1 MKRLNF
7 ILLFF
12 LGYSA
17 VVSGQNNTI
26 RIKAFLDFSKAEL
39 RIEQSTSFY
48 NTGTSNLDTIYFH
61 NWANSFRNRRSPLS
75 RRLIE
80 DYNKS
85 LYFSSRKD
93 RGRSDIK
100 NMSENYQYLKWDV
113 VKGSPDIVRATLNKT
128 LQPGG
133 STNITTSYVV
143 KITKDIFTKYGKNE
157 NTFNLRYW
165 HLVPA
170 VFDTKWHTMNNLN
183 MDDFYMN
190 PTDYD
195 IEIKLPEG
203 VTLNSDL
210 NHTKTSF
217 PPYTTHKLTGK
228 NRVDIELNIN
238 LFNDFNRFKTDSI
251 EVISNLN
258 GTVLRNDIKTNVV
271 NRQLAFIEEH
281 LGTYPHKKILIN
293 KISYNK
299 NPIYGLNQLPKFF
312 NPFSGVFEWDIK
324 MFKVLTKKYIENT
337 LLVNRR
343 EDYWLADGI
352 QSYLMMQYVEK
363 FYPEIK
369 AMGNIS
375 RIWGVRN
382 YSIAKLDFNGKYP
395 FVYQFAAR
403 RNLDQSL
410 NTRADSL
417 SNFNRKI
424 VNKYKAGI
432 GLRYLD
438 EYLQDSIISK
448 SIREYYQ
455 NNNLKL
461 TNSKQF
467 EPIVTQKSNKNID
480 WFFGD
485 YINSKKKIDYT
496 IKKVTKS
503 EDSVTVTIK
512 NKRNFTAPIALYG
525 VNKKKKVAFK
535 KWLTNIDSTTT
546 ITIPKGDYT
555 KLSLNYEFLYP
566 ELNLRDNWKNLN
578 GIFNKPIQFR
588 FFKDIENPYYNQVF
602 YNVYNDYNFYDGLLL
617 GLRLYNE
624 AIFKKKWLY
633 KITPTY
639 GLKSK
644 KLSGSFSLLYEQLPE
659 KTKVNRYRFGIGGST
674 FQYAPNLS
682 YTRFTPFAT
691 IEFKRKSL
699 RDVGGKALS
708 ARYVIVDRETD
719 PMMPALESDSY
730 NIFNVRFN
738 SSKPDI
744 ITDIRYGTDFQ
755 ISKNFSKLAL
765 DFRYRKLT
773 DTNRQYDLRLFAGT
787 FLYNNTTDSGNFFS
801 FSLDRPSD
809 YLFDYNYLGRSEEA
823 GFLSQQIIISEG
835 GFKSQFENRFAN
847 QWMVSANSSVSI
859 WRWVEA
865 YADAGY
871 YKSKNQ
877 DILFKYDTGIRL
889 NLVHNILELYFP
901 LQSSLGFEPSL
912 DNYDQKIRFVIT
924 LDPGAII
931 NFVKRGFF

>member
-1 MKRLNF
+1 M
-7 ILLFF
+7 FF
-12 LGYSA
+12 LSYSA
-17 VVSGQNNTI
+17 VVSAQTNTI

-39 RIEQSTSFY
+39 KIEQNTTFY
-48 NTGTSNLDTIYFH
+48 NNSTRDLDTIYFH

-80 DYNKS
+80 DYDKS

-100 NMSENYQYLKWDV
+100 AMSENYQFLQWNV
-113 VKGSPDIVRATLNKT
+113 VKGSPDIIRVILNKT
-128 LQPGG
+128 LRPGDL
-133 STNITTSYVV
+133 TNITTSYVV
-143 KITKDIFTKYGKNE
+143 KVTKDTFTKYGKNG
-157 NTFNLRYW
+157 NIYNLRYW

-170 VFDTKWHTMNNLN
+170 VFNKKWHTMNNLN

-190 PTDYD
+190 PTNYD
-195 IEIKLPEG
+195 IELKLPEG

-210 NHTKTSF
+210 NHTKISL

-238 LFNDFNRFKTDSI
+238 FFNDFKKLKTDSL

-258 GTVLRNDIKTNVV
+258 GTALNNQVKIDVV
-271 NRQLAFIEEH
+271 NRQLAFIQKH
-281 LGTYPHKKILIN
+281 LGQYPHKKILVN
-293 KISYNK
+293 KISYYK
-299 NPIYGLNQLPKFF
+299 NPIYGLNQLPKIF

-337 LLVNRR
+337 LIINRR
-343 EDYWLADGI
+343 LDYWLVDGL
-352 QSYLMMQYVEK
+352 QTYLMMQYVEK

-375 RIWGVRN
+375 KIWGVRSFN
-382 YSIAKLDFNGKYP
+382 IAKLDFNGKYP
-395 FVYQFAAR
+395 FVYQFSAR
-403 RNLDQSL
+403 KNLDQSL
-410 NTRADSL
+410 STRADSL

-438 EYLQDSIISK
+438 EYLQDSIIPK
-448 SIREYYQ
+448 SIIEFYG
-455 NNNLKL
+455 NNKLKL
-461 TNSKQF
+461 IKSEAFRSVVNSK
-467 EPIVTQKSNKNID
+467 TSKDLN
-480 WFFGD
+480 WFFND
-485 YINSKKKIDYT
+485 YVHSKKKIDYT
-496 IKKVTKS
+496 IKKVIKT
-503 EDSVTVTIK
+503 EDSVTVLIK

-525 VNKKKKVAFK
+525 VHKKEVKFK
-535 KWLTNIDSTTT
+535 KWLTGIDSTAS
-546 ITIPKGDYT
+546 ITLPKGNYN
-555 KLSLNYEFLYP
+555 KLSLNYENLYP

-588 FFKDIENPYYNQVF
+588 FFKDLENPYYNQVF
-602 YNVYNDYNFYDGLLL
+602 YNLYTDYNFYDGFII
-617 GLRLYNE
+617 GPRLYNE

-639 GLKSK
+639 GLKSNK
-644 KLSGSFSLLYEQLPE
+644 ISGSFSLLYEQLPE
-659 KTKVNRYRFGIGGST
+659 KTNVYRYRFGIGGST

-691 IEFKRKSL
+691 ILFKRKSL

-708 ARYVIVDRETD
+708 ARYVIVDRETA
-719 PMMPALESDSY
+719 PNTPILESDSY
-730 NIFNVRFN
+730 NVFNMRF
-738 SSKPDI
+738 SSSRPDI
-744 ITDIRYGTDFQ
+744 IEDIRYSTDLQ
-755 ISKNFSKLAL
+755 VSKSFGKLAL
-765 DFRYRKLT
+765 DLRYRKLT
-773 DTNRQYDLRLFAGT
+773 DNNRQYDLRFFAGT
-787 FLYNNTTDSGNFFS
+787 FLYNKTTNSGDFFS

-809 YLFDYNYLGRSEEA
+809 YLFDYNYLGRSEQA

-835 GFKSQFENRFAN
+835 GFKSQFQNRFAN
-847 QWMVSANSSVSI
+847 QWMVSANGSVSI
-859 WRWVEA
+859 WRWIEA

-871 YKSKNQ
+871 YKNRNENVR
-877 DILFKYDTGIRL
+877 FKYDTGIRL
-889 NLVHNILELYFP
+889 NLVHNIFEVYFP
-901 LQSSLGFEPSL
+901 LQSSLGYEPSL
-912 DNYDQKIRFVIT
+912 NNYDQKIRFVLT